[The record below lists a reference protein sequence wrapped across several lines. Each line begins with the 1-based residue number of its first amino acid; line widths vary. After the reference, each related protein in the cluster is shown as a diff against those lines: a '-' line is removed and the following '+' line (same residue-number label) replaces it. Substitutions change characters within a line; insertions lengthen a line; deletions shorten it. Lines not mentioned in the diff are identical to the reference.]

1 MGIMSSEAN
10 NTDSAPLR
18 RLEVTHREAL
28 ALLSALEISPFD
40 DEVLTQKLLNLVY
53 SRQPHRHTQNRR
65 VNRDFA
71 YHRKT
76 SLSDD

>member
-1 MGIMSSEAN
+1 MSSEAN

-53 SRQPHRHTQNRR
+53 SRRPNHDRSRR

-71 YHRKT
+71 YHRRP

>member
-10 NTDSAPLR
+10 NPGSAPLQ

-40 DEVLTQKLLNLVY
+40 DEVLTQKLLKLVY
-53 SRQPHRHTQNRR
+53 ARQPNHPRTHR

-76 SLSDD
+76 SPSD

>member
-1 MGIMSSEAN
+1 MGNMASEAN
-10 NTDSAPLR
+10 NTESAPLR
-18 RLEVTHREAL
+18 RLDVTHREAL

-53 SRQPHRHTQNRR
+53 SQRPNHPRTHR